1 MNIKIHL
8 RADCGRTD
16 FNRTIK
22 PSDASCHLDAKQK
35 FPRRLFKK
43 QKHQTSPFRQ
53 HLCHFRQKLYN
64 RYFLTVETNVRPSG
78 WTAEGR
84 PEQTDKQ
91 SDNPNGLRTSVGCE
105 RPSDIGWLRRWAIG
119 RNLWLYTGN
128 IPAIVGKSSF
138 SMRPARRQTVPNG
151 RHKLPRN
158 RKRKRQA
165 QVWLHLSRTK
175 DNVYGSSNH
184 RKENL

>member
-1 MNIKIHL
+1 MKIRL

-16 FNRTIK
+16 FNRSIK
-22 PSDASCHLDAKQK
+22 PSDASCYLDAKQR

-43 QKHQTSPFRQ
+43 QKRQTSPFRQ
-53 HLCHFRQKLYN
+53 HYCHFRQKLYN

-84 PEQTDKQ
+84 PEQTEKQ
-91 SDNPNGLRTSVGCE
+91 PDNPNGIRTSVDCE

-128 IPAIVGKSSF
+128 NTCYC
-138 SMRPARRQTVPNG
+138 RQEQFQYATGTTPNCA
-151 RHKLPRN
+151 
-158 RKRKRQA
+158 KRTPQA
-165 QVWLHLSRTK
+165 ATKHRTASR
-175 DNVYGSSNH
+175 YGGI
-184 RKENL
+184 E